1 MKNIKR
7 LIVSVLCLCMVFSVF
22 MPAMSEDKTWLE
34 TEDFSYSESDG
45 HLVKWKD
52 VKNGE
57 DPITIPSSVKNGAL
71 APAVATSAG
80 GFSTVVKDNW
90 WKQSGVK
97 TFETDV
103 TFTYSNSNTASVTLY
118 NDEKGSSFSILLYCW
133 EKAMY
138 IRGVASG
145 GINNDKS
152 WRYGPNKQ
160 LDYGSDTKG
169 TFHFKAEYD
178 YSKLSAESP
187 YIDVTLVVTS
197 DKMPTPTVLDEYIA
211 IVPND
216 SYTLK
221 ENFKAGIGS
230 ANADGIASA
239 DNINYTFRMSDD
251 EMAAEYT
258 AKYAA
263 VSEKTADS
271 LNGEDYKLLTS
282 AMSEFD
288 KFNANTKFLV
298 RAVYGKLYKLF
309 KEKYAS
315 DEVSDDFSDPDRSE
329 ALWKAETVD
338 SKTVITHDN
347 SYENGVMTPARV
359 KNGTPPAVV
368 TFRDGITGSKLP
380 QSVSFTMNLNKVVDS
395 VTDNPHIYAIYSNQY
410 GNVPASK
417 LGFRYLNY
425 NETLYIF
432 RIMDR
437 ENGVEDNDQ
446 GGPAYSCAMPED
458 GKMDVFI
465 KYDYSHYAKS
475 RIIIVVGEFTVSG
488 KTATVKTVYQLKNY
502 ENENI
507 TTKQFAFGS
516 VSGKSDVT
524 IDNFKM
530 TLLSNDITDAKRF
543 ENENSLILLGS
554 TFTNEELAE
563 YENSY
568 NAVSDNAKAVLSN
581 IGYFDKAAGFFGF
594 SADSVSEAFKAKY
607 SAEIS
612 KEIADITNN
621 DIGDYEN
628 IINEYRQLTFAQ
640 KIVLN
645 RQFAAIVERLN
656 AALDY
661 EIPVNDYDKAPIVYN
676 FEDGKGFKNIKDE
689 TYGYEEIAT
698 DPINGGDNHVWHT
711 SELKNSVFLVSDAR
725 WPKYCQPTT
734 VSFDLYLPD
743 GNNIFTPFAF
753 VASYIDD
760 ENYTTVHLDKDVCHF
775 KKYTD
780 GISQGNAIWM
790 GIDID
795 YSGWIH
801 FTISYSAGGDA
812 IVTIMDK
819 NDTTVSGKINY
830 NLGGRLGFM
839 GMSAYNNFT
848 REAYVDNFRV
858 EFTEGDFDVNNEVG
872 KISVY
877 YEGNT
882 FLNPN
887 DSVTISGEKLVKT
900 VESAKIYRL
909 SDDNSGLG
917 YILQENYNNPATL
930 NYDPETVKEPTF
942 DETAAQDLPI
952 LQKSDLSINVTVP
965 KEMSKGIY
973 AVKLKNKIHGYDDR
987 VIYLNLP
994 RVRSI
999 QGDEGKC
1006 TVSGGYLRIIG
1017 NNLGVNA
1024 PTVKLK
1030 NKETGE
1036 IISVNSADIEIQDD
1050 YSIKAH
1056 LPELRLGK
1064 YCVYVHN
1071 GYGDTTAYSTP
1082 YEVEVIKPI
1091 RDSWPTEVFNVK
1103 AFGAAGNGYT
1113 NDTPAFLAAFE
1124 AAAENGGGTVY
1135 VPTGDYRMVA
1145 ELAIPSNVRLIGDGS
1160 DKTVILWTARR
1171 WDTNCLPEGNI
1182 NILGNA
1188 EIKDIYFAASRV
1200 ASALRV
1206 EPSSREKNSNVYI
1219 SNVQFF
1225 QSFAI
1230 GSASGAGGG
1239 LIGITANEAYAI
1251 NLAETAKKVFYNLN
1265 SNNFYNLNSGSK
1277 EYGSNIHI
1285 TDVQTDVYN
1294 RNCDTFFS
1302 NGYSYAQYDN
1312 FNMGNGGGMSTFGG
1326 SDVIFE
1332 NSEMANTCVGPNANH
1347 LYFARNTYGPQYNN
1361 NREIMTTDGG
1371 PWAMKKSIQFVGD
1384 KPEICGAENAGDT
1397 TFKFTDMTPDDG
1409 TYVGYS
1415 VFVTNGQGVGQARTI
1430 VWQKGNLFKVDR
1442 PFEVNPNRNSEINFG
1457 RTRIGMYFIQ
1467 NTWRS
1472 GAACGTYGAMVD
1484 SVFDGNK
1491 HIEHQGQIFNNHEGP
1506 VWYISNINGRYEQKT
1521 YIHGEVVGGFY
1532 ETDYDNLYI
1541 IEYITGGSET
1551 YGNIAIAFR
1560 DNYLDGYSFG
1570 LWNCTSINAVEGVI
1584 YENNTVTDVTDKV
1597 GLNITVGDNNGN
1609 NIMIRNN
1616 DFECDKGYYV
1626 KYLEG
1631 KLNKH
1636 GSPKLYVE
1644 QTAADPAL
1652 GDINLDGRVSLK
1664 DITLIKMY
1672 VMGQVQLTDE
1682 QLSHGDV
1689 NEDGK
1694 VDLKDANQIRKFI
1707 LSGENYTKI
1716 NTWMPGVW

>member
-1 MKNIKR
+1 MKNIKG
-7 LIVSVLCLCMVFSVF
+7 LIVSVLCVCMVFSVF
-22 MPAMSEDKTWLE
+22 IPAMSAEKNWLE
-34 TEDFSYSESDG
+34 TEDFSYSEKDG
-45 HLVKWKD
+45 HFAKWTD
-52 VKNGE
+52 VANGSGTAEASYVKNG
-57 DPITIPSSVKNGAL
+57 GL
-71 APAVATSAG
+71 APAVTGSAG
-80 GFSTVVKDNW
+80 NTSTVVKDNW

-103 TFTYSNSNTASVTLY
+103 TFTYSNSNMASVTLY
-118 NDEKGSSFSILLYCW
+118 SDENGSSFGVQLYCW
-133 EKAMY
+133 ENAMY
-138 IRGVASG
+138 IRGFATG
-145 GINNDKS
+145 NIDNNKS

-178 YSKLSAESP
+178 YSKLSSESP
-187 YIDVTLVVTS
+187 YIDVTLIITS
-197 DKMPTPTVLDEYIA
+197 DKMPAPNVLDTYIA
-211 IVPND
+211 IVPKD
-216 SYTLK
+216 GYSLK

-230 ANADGIASA
+230 ANRDGIAAA
-239 DNINYTFRMSDD
+239 DNIEYTFRLSDD
-251 EMAAEYT
+251 ETAEEYINKYT
-258 AKYAA
+258 A
-263 VSEKTADS
+263 VSEKSADTLS
-271 LNGEDYKLLTS
+271 GEDIKLLTA

-288 KFNANTKFLV
+288 KFNANTKVLA

-309 KEKYAS
+309 KEKYAF
-315 DEVSDDFSDPDRSE
+315 DEVSDDFSDPDKSE
-329 ALWKAETVD
+329 ALWKSETVD
-338 SKTVITHDN
+338 AKTVITQEN
-347 SYENGVMTPARV
+347 AYENGVFTPARV
-359 KNGTPPAVV
+359 KYGTPPAAV
-368 TFRDGITGSKLP
+368 TLRNGVTNSKLP

-395 VTDNPHIYAIYSNQY
+395 VTDNPHIYAISSQQY
-410 GNVPASK
+410 GSVPASK

-425 NETLYIF
+425 NGTLYIF

-437 ENGVEDNDQ
+437 KNGVEDNDL
-446 GGPAYSCAMPED
+446 GGPAYSCAMPQD
-458 GKMDVFI
+458 GKMDVSI
-465 KYDYSHYAKS
+465 KYDYSHYEQS
-475 RIIIVVGEFTVSG
+475 RIIIIIGEFTVSG
-488 KTATVKTVYQLKNY
+488 KTTDIKTVYQLKNY
-502 ENENI
+502 ENESI

-516 VSGKSDVT
+516 ASGNSDVT

-530 TLLSNDITDAKRF
+530 TLLSNKITEAKCF
-543 ENENSLILLGS
+543 ENEHSLILSGS
-554 TFTNEELAE
+554 TFTNDELSE
-563 YENSY
+563 YETAF
-568 NAVSDNAKAVLSN
+568 NALSAGARSVLAN
-581 IGYFDKAAGFFGF
+581 IGHFDKAVSFFGF
-594 SADSVSEAFKAKY
+594 SSDSTSDAFKTKY

-621 DIGDYEN
+621 DIATYAN
-628 IINEYRQLTFAQ
+628 IIGEYDQLTFAQ
-640 KIVLN
+640 KMVLN
-645 RQFAAIVERLN
+645 REFAALAQRLN
-656 AALDY
+656 AANAY
-661 EIPVNDYDKAPIVYN
+661 EIPRNDYDKSPIVYD
-676 FEDGKGFKNIKDE
+676 FEDGKGFSNVRE
-689 TYGYEEIAT
+689 ENYGYEEIT
-698 DPINGGDNHVWHT
+698 IDPINGGDNHVWHT
-711 SELKNSVFLVSDAR
+711 SELKNSVFLITDAQ

-760 ENYTTVHLDKDVCHF
+760 ENYTTVHLDKGVCHF

-780 GISQGNAIWM
+780 GVSQGNAIWQ
-790 GIDID
+790 GAEID
-795 YSGWIH
+795 YSGWLH
-801 FTISYSAGGDA
+801 FSVAYSAGGDA
-812 IVTIMDK
+812 IVTVIDK

-830 NLGGRLGFM
+830 NLGGKLGFK
-839 GMSAYNNFT
+839 GRSAYNNFT
-848 REAYVDNFRV
+848 KDAYVDNFRV
-858 EFTEGDFDVNNEVG
+858 EFTDGDFDVNNEVG

-882 FLNPN
+882 FLEPD
-887 DSVTISGEKLVKT
+887 DSVTVSGEKLAKT
-900 VESAKIYRL
+900 VDSAKIYRL

-917 YILQENYNNPATL
+917 YILQENYNTPAML
-930 NYDPETVKEPTF
+930 NYDAATVKEPTF
-942 DETAAQDLPI
+942 DDAAAQDLPI

-965 KEMSKGIY
+965 KDMSKGVY
-973 AVKLKNKIHGYDDR
+973 AVKLKNKIYGYEDKI
-987 VIYLNLP
+987 IYLNLP

-999 QGDEGKC
+999 QGDEGKY

-1030 NKETGE
+1030 NKTTGD
-1036 IISVNSADIEIQDD
+1036 IITVESANIEIQDD

-1056 LPELRLGK
+1056 LPELNLGK
-1064 YCVYVHN
+1064 YDVYVHN
-1071 GYGDTTAYSTP
+1071 GYGDSSAYSTP
-1082 YEVEVIKPI
+1082 YEIEVIKPI
-1091 RDSWPTEVFNVK
+1091 RDSWPTAVFNVK
-1103 AFGAAGNGYT
+1103 AFGAVGNGYT
-1113 NDTPAFLAAFE
+1113 NDTPAFLAALN

-1171 WDTNCLPEGNI
+1171 WDTYCLPEGNI
-1182 NILGNA
+1182 NILGNT
-1188 EIKDIYFAASRV
+1188 EIKGIYFAGSRM
-1200 ASALRV
+1200 ASAMRI
-1206 EPSSREKNSNVYI
+1206 ENASREKNSNIYI
-1219 SNVQFF
+1219 SDVQFF
-1225 QSFAI
+1225 SSFAI
-1230 GSASGAGGG
+1230 GSASSAGGG
-1239 LIGITANEAYAI
+1239 LIGITVEEAYAL
-1251 NLAETAKKVFYNLN
+1251 NLAETSKKVFYNFDN
-1265 SNNFYNLNSGSK
+1265 GKKINDSGT
-1277 EYGSNIHI
+1277 NIHVTNVT
-1285 TDVQTDVYN
+1285 TDVFN
-1294 RNCDTFFS
+1294 RKCEVFFGT
-1302 NGYSYAQYDN
+1302 NYSYAQYDK
-1312 FNMGNGGGMSTFGG
+1312 FDMGNGGGVSGFGG
-1326 SDVIFE
+1326 TDVIFE

-1532 ETDYDNLYI
+1532 EMDYDNLYI

-1644 QTAADPAL
+1644 QTAVDPAL